1 MELKL
6 GKTNILCLDTAME
19 EIQNCEQTQEIKLP
33 DGMPDIGQI
42 LSSWGQVIL
51 RGKEWRGDSIA
62 FSGGMMVWVL
72 YEAEDGSGERCIDA
86 WIPFQMKWD
95 LPSGTPEGTIRME
108 CRVRF
113 VDARSVS
120 ARKIMVRA
128 GIGALAVAMTPG
140 SVEVFEPEEGMQDTQ
155 LLRSVYPV
163 RLAKEAGEKTFLQDE
178 ELMLPDSA
186 PQIDKLVY
194 YRMEPRV
201 QDKKVLANK
210 VVFRGNT
217 NLHILFWGESGQ
229 LCSWDFEVPF
239 SQYADLS
246 GEYGSDA
253 QADFMLGTTSLDLD
267 LDEEGHLHL
276 KCGEVA
282 QYLITDKQPVT
293 LIEDAYSPGREL
305 EIQQEMLEMPAILES
320 RRETLYGEETIPGE
334 GNVAADVSFLPDF
347 PRQSR
352 TDRGVEMEIPGMF
365 QVLYYGEDGRLH
377 SGSARWEGK
386 QTVPADENSRILA
399 LPAAGIPQAVMG
411 NGSILMKA
419 ELPVDMVTTTRQG
432 IPMVTGVTLGQ
443 QQPLDPG
450 RPSLILRRAGEKR
463 LWDIAKSCGS
473 TVEAIRKANDLTEE
487 PAPNQMLLIP
497 VP

>member
-19 EIQNCEQTQEIKLP
+19 EIQNSEQTQEIKLP

-42 LSSWGQVIL
+42 LCSWGQVIL
-51 RGKEWRGDSIA
+51 RGKEWRGDCIA

-72 YEAEDGSGERCIDA
+72 YEAEDGSGEKCIDA

-95 LPSGTPEGTIRME
+95 LPAGTPEGSIRME
-108 CRVRF
+108 CRTRF

-128 GIGALAVAMTPG
+128 GIGALAIAMINS
-140 SVEVFEPEEGMQDTQ
+140 SVEVYTPEEGTQDAQ

-163 RLAKEAGEKTFLQDE
+163 RLPKEAGEKTFLQDE

-194 YRMEPRV
+194 YRMEPRM
-201 QDKKVLANK
+201 QDKKVLASK
-210 VVFRGNT
+210 VVFRGVT
-217 NLHILFWGESGQ
+217 NLHILFWGDSGR

-246 GEYGSDA
+246 GEYSSDA
-253 QADFMLGTTSLDLD
+253 QADFLLCPTSLDVEMD
-267 LDEEGHLHL
+267 DEGHLRL
-276 KCGEVA
+276 KCGVVA

-293 LIEDAYSPGREL
+293 LIEDAYSPGRDL
-305 EIQQEMLEMPAILES
+305 EIQQEMLEMPAILEN

-334 GNVAADVSFLPDF
+334 GSEAADISFLPDF
-347 PRQSR
+347 PRQNR
-352 TDRGVEMEIPGMF
+352 TDSGVEMEVPGMF

-386 QTVPADENSRILA
+386 QTIPADENSRILA
-399 LPAAGIPQAVMG
+399 IPSSGTPQAVMG
-411 NGSILMKA
+411 SGSIPMKA
-419 ELPVDMVTTTRQG
+419 EMPMDMVTTTRQG

-443 QQPLDPG
+443 QRPLDPA
-450 RPSLILRRAGEKR
+450 RPSLILKRAGEKR

-487 PAPNQMLLIP
+487 PAPGQMLLIP
-497 VP
+497 VS

>member
-6 GKTNILCLDTAME
+6 GKTSILCLDTALE
-19 EIQNCEQTQEIKLP
+19 EVQNSEQTQEIKLP

-42 LSSWGQVIL
+42 LSAWGQVIL

-72 YEAEDGSGERCIDA
+72 YAAEDGSGEKCIDA

-95 LPSGTPEGTIRME
+95 LPAGTPEGSIRIQ
-108 CRVRF
+108 CLTRF

-128 GIGALAVAMTPG
+128 GIGALAIAMVPG
-140 SVEVFEPEEGMQDTQ
+140 SVEVYTPEEGIQNAE

-163 RLAKEAGEKTFLQDE
+163 RLPREAGEKTFLQDE
-178 ELMLPDSA
+178 ELMLPDSV
-186 PQIDKLVY
+186 PPIGKLCY
-194 YRMEPRV
+194 YRMEPRL
-201 QDKKVLANK
+201 QDKKVLSGK
-210 VVFRGNT
+210 VVFRGVT
-217 NLHILFWGESGQ
+217 TVHTLYWGDSGQ
-229 LCSWDFEVPF
+229 LGSWDFEVPF
-239 SQYADLS
+239 SQYADLE

-253 QADFMLGTTSLDLD
+253 QADFLLCPTSLDLE
-267 LDEEGHLHL
+267 LDDEGHPHL
-276 KCGEVA
+276 KCGIVA

-293 LIEDAYSPGREL
+293 LIEDAYCPGRDL

-320 RRETLYGEETIPGE
+320 RRETFYGEETIQGE
-334 GNVAADVSFLPDF
+334 AGATADVTFLPDF
-347 PRQSR
+347 PRQNR
-352 TDRGVEMEIPGMF
+352 TENGVELELPGAF
-365 QVLYYGEDGRLH
+365 QILYYGEDGHLH

-386 QTVPADENSRILA
+386 QTIPADENSRILA
-399 LPAAGIPQAVMG
+399 VPSSLQPQAVTG
-411 NGSILMKA
+411 NGTILMKA
-419 ELPVDMVTTTRQG
+419 EVPMELTTTTRQG
-432 IPMVTGVTLGQ
+432 IPMVTGVSLGE
-443 QQPLDPG
+443 PRPADPG

-473 TVEAIRKANDLTEE
+473 TVDAIRRANNLTEE
-487 PAPNQMLLIP
+487 PTPGQMLLIP